1 MIDNVYYV
9 IVLVSNSVWVFV
21 YRKNKMAAESNIQIV
36 KSKTMPLPL
45 PSYIL
50 PAHTN
55 KNLSVGVFYK
65 LGAPSISRWLLLE
78 GGFYKKKYGI
88 IMFPLQVFQN

>member
-1 MIDNVYYV
+1 MQMVN
-9 IVLVSNSVWVFV
+9 F
-21 YRKNKMAAESNIQIV
+21 
-36 KSKTMPLPL
+36 KTMPPPL

-50 PAHTN
+50 PAHIN
-55 KNLSVGVFYK
+55 KNLNVGVFYK